1 LRTLLQANCIGALAA
16 RSLLVGGSDVIGSVV
31 SAFPNS
37 FYVKTIKN
45 DLIFITNRQL
55 KSPITINLD
64 SAAVIERI
72 VTPLEPVSVDE
83 RNIHVGDTATIQL
96 SATIPYG
103 NAYNLENPPAQ
114 QFKLTKEALN
124 LSSAILTIIDSSHS
138 VLDSKG
144 LAHEGARNFVRTG
157 IITLRDSG
165 KAGQFSETALKIV
178 GLGSGFTPSGDDV
191 LGGFLSTYNFLAHNI
206 NRSKVLL
213 DFDLVQ
219 KHTNWISAKLMDYMQ
234 RELLDDQVQQ
244 LIRSAALGDEDEF
257 ILAMETL
264 LPRGH
269 TSGID
274 ISVGAI
280 LALCLISDVKGNGR
294 NTESIAQSMGL
305 S

>member
-1 LRTLLQANCIGALAA
+1 MRTLLQANCIGALAA
-16 RSLLVGGSDVIGSVV
+16 RSLLVGGSGVVGSVV

-64 SAAVIERI
+64 SAAVVERI

-114 QFKLTKEALN
+114 QFGLTKEALT
-124 LSSAILTIIDSSHS
+124 LSSTILTVIDTSQS

-144 LAHEGARNFVRTG
+144 LAHEGVRDFVRRG

-165 KAGQFSETALKIV
+165 KAEQFFEPAMKIV

-191 LGGFLSTYNFLAHNI
+191 LGGFLSTYNSLAHNI

-213 DFDLVQ
+213 DLDLVQ
-219 KHTNWISAKLMDYMQ
+219 ENTNWISAKLMDYMQ
-234 RELLDDQVQQ
+234 RQVLDDQVQQ
-244 LIRSAALGDEDEF
+244 LIRSAALGNEDEF

-280 LALCLISDVKGNGR
+280 LALCLISDIKGNGR

>member
-1 LRTLLQANCIGALAA
+1 
-16 RSLLVGGSDVIGSVV
+16 
-31 SAFPNS
+31 
-37 FYVKTIKN
+37 VKTIKN

-64 SAAVIERI
+64 SAAVIERV

-83 RNIHVGDTATIQL
+83 RSIHVGDTTTIQV
-96 SATIPYG
+96 SATFPYG
-103 NAYNLENPPAQ
+103 RSYDLENPPAQ
-114 QFKLTKEALN
+114 QFRLTKEALDQ
-124 LSSAILTIIDSSHS
+124 SSTVLTIIDTSHS

-144 LAHEGARNFVRTG
+144 LAHEGARNFVRKG
-157 IITLRDSG
+157 IITLRDSE
-165 KAGQFSETALKIV
+165 KAEQFSDSAMKIV

-191 LGGFLSTYNFLAHNI
+191 LGGFLSTYNSLAHTI

-213 DFDLVQ
+213 DLDLVQ
-219 KHTNWISAKLMDYMQ
+219 KNTNWISAKLMDYMQ
-234 RELLDDQVQQ
+234 HQVLDDQIQQ
-244 LIRSAALGDEDEF
+244 LIRSAALGNEDAF
-257 ILAMETL
+257 LLAMETI

-280 LALCLISDVKGNGR
+280 LALCLISDIKANER
-294 NTESIAQSMGL
+294 NIESTAQSIGL

>member
-1 LRTLLQANCIGALAA
+1 LRTLLQANSIGALAA
-16 RSLLVGGSDVIGSVV
+16 RSLLAGEPSVVGSVV

-64 SAAVIERI
+64 SAAVIERM
-72 VTPLEPVSVDE
+72 VRPLETVSVDE
-83 RNIHVGDTATIQL
+83 RNIHVGDTVTIQL

-103 NAYNLENPPAQ
+103 SANNLEKPAAQ
-114 QFKLTKEALN
+114 QFRLTKEALR
-124 LSSAILTIIDSSHS
+124 LASTILTLIDTRHS
-138 VLDSKG
+138 VLDSTG
-144 LAHEGARNFVRTG
+144 LAHEGVTDFVRRG
-157 IITLRDSG
+157 IPNLSDSG
-165 KAGQFSETALKIV
+165 NAGQFSEEAMKIV

-191 LGGFLSTYNFLAHNI
+191 LGGFLSTYNSLAHNI

-219 KHTNWISAKLMDYMQ
+219 KNTNWISAKLMDYMQ
-234 RELLDDQVQQ
+234 REVLDEQVQR
-244 LIRSAALGDEDEF
+244 LIRSAALGNEDEF
-257 ILAMETL
+257 IVAMETL

-280 LALCLISDVKGNGR
+280 LALCLISDIKGNSR
-294 NTESIAQSMGL
+294 DAESIAQSMGL

>member
-1 LRTLLQANCIGALAA
+1 MRTLLQANSIGALAA
-16 RSLLVGGSDVIGSVV
+16 RSLLVGESEVIGSVV
-31 SAFPNS
+31 GAFPNS

-64 SAAVIERI
+64 SAAVIEGI
-72 VTPLEPVSVDE
+72 VTPLETVSVDE

-96 SATIPYG
+96 SATISYG
-103 NAYNLENPPAQ
+103 NAHNLENPPAQ
-114 QFKLTKEALN
+114 QFRLTKAALN
-124 LSSAILTIIDSSHS
+124 LSSTILTIIDTSQS

-144 LAHEGARNFVRTG
+144 FAHEGARNFVRTG

-165 KAGQFSETALKIV
+165 KAGEFSEPAMKIV

-191 LGGFLSTYNFLAHNI
+191 LGGFLSTYNSLAHNI

-213 DFDLVQ
+213 DLDLVQ
-219 KHTNWISAKLMDYMQ
+219 KNTNWISAKLMDYMQ
-234 RELLDDQVQQ
+234 RQVLDDQVQQ
-244 LIRSAALGDEDEF
+244 LIRSAASGNEDEF

-280 LALCLISDVKGNGR
+280 LALSLISDVKENGR
-294 NTESIAQSMGL
+294 NTESIAQSLGL

>member
-16 RSLLVGGSDVIGSVV
+16 RSLLVGESGVVGSVV

-72 VTPLEPVSVDE
+72 VIPLEPVSVDE
-83 RNIHVGDTATIQL
+83 GNIHVGDTATIQL

-114 QFKLTKEALN
+114 QFSLTKEALN
-124 LSSAILTIIDSSHS
+124 LSSTILTIIDTSQS

-144 LAHEGARNFVRTG
+144 LAHEGAKNFVRTG
-157 IITLRDSG
+157 IIALRDSG
-165 KAGQFSETALKIV
+165 KAEQFSETAMRII

-191 LGGFLSTYNFLAHNI
+191 LGGFLSTYNSLAHNI

-213 DFDLVQ
+213 DLDLVQ
-219 KHTNWISAKLMDYMQ
+219 KNTNWISAKLMDYMQ
-234 RELLDDQVQQ
+234 RQVLDDQVQQ
-244 LIRSAALGDEDEF
+244 LIRSAALGNEDEF

-280 LALCLISDVKGNGR
+280 LALCLISDIKGNGR
-294 NTESIAQSMGL
+294 NTERIAQSMGL

>member
-1 LRTLLQANCIGALAA
+1 
-16 RSLLVGGSDVIGSVV
+16 VGGSGVVGSVV

-37 FYVKTIKN
+37 FYVKTSKN

-64 SAAVIERI
+64 STAVFGRM
-72 VTPLEPVSVDE
+72 VTPSEPVSVDE
-83 RNIHVGDTATIQL
+83 GNLYVGDSTTIQL
-96 SATIPYG
+96 SATIRHR
-103 NAYNLENPPAQ
+103 NAYNLETQPAK
-114 QFKLTKEALN
+114 QFKLTREALT
-124 LSSAILTIIDSSHS
+124 LASTILTMIDTSHS

-165 KAGQFSETALKIV
+165 KVGQFSEPALKMV

-191 LGGFLSTYNFLAHNI
+191 LGGFLSTYNSLAHNI

-213 DFDLVQ
+213 DLDLIQ
-219 KHTNWISAKLMDYMQ
+219 KNTNWISAKLMDYMQ
-234 RELLDDQVQQ
+234 HQVLDDQVLY
-244 LIRSAALGDEDEF
+244 LIRSAALGSEDEF

-280 LALCLISDVKGNGR
+280 LALCLISDIKGNEHS
-294 NTESIAQSMGL
+294 TESVAQSMGL
-305 S
+305 F

>member
-1 LRTLLQANCIGALAA
+1 LRTLLQASCIGALAA
-16 RSLLVGGSDVIGSVV
+16 RSLLVGGSGAVGSVV

-83 RNIHVGDTATIQL
+83 RNIHVGDTATIHL
-96 SATIPYG
+96 NATIPYN
-103 NAYNLENPPAQ
+103 NAYNLENSPAQ
-114 QFKLTKEALN
+114 QFGLTKEALN
-124 LSSAILTIIDSSHS
+124 LSSTILTIIDTSQS

-144 LAHEGARNFVRTG
+144 LAHEGVRDFVLRG
-157 IITLRDSG
+157 IITLRDAG
-165 KAGQFSETALKIV
+165 KAEQFSEMAMKIV

-191 LGGFLSTYNFLAHNI
+191 LGGFLSTYNSLAHNI
-206 NRSKVLL
+206 SRSKVLL
-213 DFDLVQ
+213 DFNLVQ
-219 KHTNWISAKLMDYMQ
+219 KNTNWISAKLMDYMQ
-234 RELLDDQVQQ
+234 RQVLDDQVQQ
-244 LIRSAALGDEDEF
+244 LIRSAALGSEDEF
-257 ILAMETL
+257 VLAMETL

-280 LALCLISDVKGNGR
+280 LALCLISDIKGNGR

>member
-1 LRTLLQANCIGALAA
+1 LGTLLQANCIGALAA
-16 RSLLVGGSDVIGSVV
+16 RSLLVGGSGVVGAVV

-37 FYVKTIKN
+37 FYVRTIKN
-45 DLIFITNRQL
+45 DLVFITNRQL
-55 KSPITINLD
+55 KSPITVNLD

-72 VTPLEPVSVDE
+72 VAPLEPVSVDK
-83 RNIHVGDTATIQL
+83 RNIHIGNTATIQL
-96 SATIPYG
+96 SATIPDG
-103 NAYNLENPPAQ
+103 DGYNLENPSAQ
-114 QFKLTKEALN
+114 QFRLTKEALN
-124 LSSAILTIIDSSHS
+124 LSSTILTIIDTSNS

-144 LAHEGARNFVRTG
+144 LAHEGTRKFVRTG

-165 KAGQFSETALKIV
+165 IAEHFSEAAMKIV

-191 LGGFLSTYNFLAHNI
+191 LGGFLSTYNSLAHNI

-213 DFDLVQ
+213 DLDLVQ
-219 KHTNWISAKLMDYMQ
+219 KNTTWISAKLLDYMQ
-234 RELLDDQVQQ
+234 CQVLDDQVQQ
-244 LIRSAALGDEDEF
+244 LIRSVALGSEDEF
-257 ILAMETL
+257 ILATETL

-280 LALCLISDVKGNGR
+280 LALCLISDIKGNGS
-294 NTESIAQSMGL
+294 NTESIARNMGL

>member
-16 RSLLVGGSDVIGSVV
+16 RSLSVGGSDVIGSVV

-72 VTPLEPVSVDE
+72 VIPLEPVSVDE
-83 RNIHVGDTATIQL
+83 GNIHVGDTATIQL

-114 QFKLTKEALN
+114 QFRLTKEALN
-124 LSSAILTIIDSSHS
+124 LSSTILTIIDTNHS

-165 KAGQFSETALKIV
+165 KAGQFSEQAMKIV

-191 LGGFLSTYNFLAHNI
+191 LGGFLSTYNSLAHSI

-213 DFDLVQ
+213 DLDLVQ
-219 KHTNWISAKLMDYMQ
+219 KNTNWISAKLMDYMQ
-234 RELLDDQVQQ
+234 RQVLDDQVQR
-244 LIRSAALGDEDEF
+244 LIRSAALGNTDEF

-280 LALCLISDVKGNGR
+280 LALCLISDIKGNER

>member
-16 RSLLVGGSDVIGSVV
+16 RSLLVGGSGVVGFVV

-37 FYVKTIKN
+37 FYVRTIKN
-45 DLIFITNRQL
+45 DLVFITNRQL
-55 KSPITINLD
+55 KSPITVNLD

-72 VTPLEPVSVDE
+72 VAPLEPVSVDK
-83 RNIHVGDTATIQL
+83 RNIHMGNTATIQL
-96 SATIPYG
+96 SATIPDG
-103 NAYNLENPPAQ
+103 DGYNLENPSAQ
-114 QFKLTKEALN
+114 QFRLTKEALN
-124 LSSAILTIIDSSHS
+124 LSSTILTIIDTSNS

-144 LAHEGARNFVRTG
+144 LAHEGTRNFVRTG

-165 KAGQFSETALKIV
+165 RAEHFSEAAMKIV

-191 LGGFLSTYNFLAHNI
+191 LGGFLSTYNSLAHSI
-206 NRSKVLL
+206 SRSKVLL
-213 DFDLVQ
+213 DLDLVQ
-219 KHTNWISAKLMDYMQ
+219 KNTTWISAKLLDYMQ
-234 RELLDDQVQQ
+234 CQVLDDQVQQ
-244 LIRSAALGDEDEF
+244 LIRSVALGSEDEF
-257 ILAMETL
+257 ILATETL

-280 LALCLISDVKGNGR
+280 LALCLISDIKGNGS
-294 NTESIAQSMGL
+294 NTESIARNMGL

>member
-1 LRTLLQANCIGALAA
+1 LRTLLQANCVGALAA
-16 RSLLVGGSDVIGSVV
+16 RSLLVGGSGVIGSVV

-83 RNIHVGDTATIQL
+83 SNIHVGETATIQL
-96 SATIPYG
+96 SATITYD
-103 NAYNLENPPAQ
+103 NAYDLENPPPQ
-114 QFKLTKEALN
+114 QFRLTREALN
-124 LSSAILTIIDSSHS
+124 LSSTILMIVDTGHS

-157 IITLRDSG
+157 IFTLRDSG
-165 KAGQFSETALKIV
+165 KVGQFCESAMKIV

-191 LGGFLSTYNFLAHNI
+191 LGGFLSTYNSLAHII

-213 DFDLVQ
+213 DLGLVQ
-219 KHTNWISAKLMDYMQ
+219 KNTNWISAKLMDYMQ
-234 RELLDDQVQQ
+234 RQVLDDQVQQ
-244 LIRSAALGDEDEF
+244 LIRSAALGNKDEF
-257 ILAMETL
+257 ILAVETL

-280 LALCLISDVKGNGR
+280 LALCLISDIKANER